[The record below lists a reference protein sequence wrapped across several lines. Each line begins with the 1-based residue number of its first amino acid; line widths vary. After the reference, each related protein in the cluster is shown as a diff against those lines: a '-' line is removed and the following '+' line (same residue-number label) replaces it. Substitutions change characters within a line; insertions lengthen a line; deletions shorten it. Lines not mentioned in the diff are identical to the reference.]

1 MLSVDVYYWANK
13 SNGLCILEYAVY
25 YWANE
30 SNGLCILRV
39 YIYNGLCIFCHHES
53 FYKASRVFCV
63 DEIVSALHVLFCD
76 IM

>member
-13 SNGLCILEYAVY
+13 S
-25 YWANE
+25 
-30 SNGLCILRV
+30 
-39 YIYNGLCIFCHHES
+39 NGLCIFCHHES

-76 IM
+76 VM